1 MLNEYQTFIEET
13 RAKIKGRDAKDL
25 SQNMYRLDGKVRE
38 MVEMWDQWRRND
50 ALTSEEIRAKLKQI
64 QVELETEIAS
74 FRAEW
79 ERRMEKERRERE
91 EEERRRREERERRE
105 AEERQ
110 REREKRIENML
121 QVRDQCRQLFD
132 VSCWFSDS
140 ELNKLY
146 LSLQGMWDPLFFESW
161 LGSMIPSRPK
171 SSSSRPTSAPCS
183 TPCTSVSTVPSRQSL
198 HTPGMQSH
206 AYPYGDAYSRGDAG
220 YQWGAGISSLF
231 RGKAKSKAKAKRT
244 QPQPQPQ
251 PQSGGLALHEMH
263 ESQESAAYPLGAYDG
278 PEPYLNRDWGYT
290 MSPYYEQGWGRPG
303 AAGGLDMYTLLTNKE
318 SLTPSYS
325 LRGAGSQ
332 YSYMSGMA
340 DYPSHFPLRR
350 STSVSTVLS
359 VGGHG
364 YDYADRNDPYGS
376 RGDVG
381 AYESVATAQE
391 ILSSLW
397 FMTPLDSSSRRAP
410 SLEKERC
417 ESTIR
422 LSCAASYT
430 GEVLLGVPD
439 GQGKLV
445 DVTTGKLVY
454 AGAWREGKFH
464 GRGTLYSGE
473 FELESGEFEAGRFVS
488 GRKVNADGSMEIGTF
503 VNGVLECEG
512 RIVYP
517 SLAVVSGVWREGK
530 PAGRMRYALPG
541 WEEFEYDEAEAD
553 ANVKRQ
559 VVLNAN
565 YIYFR
570 STEVDGAIPDFLF
583 YSNGDIFVGETQMRT
598 RPYKGLFFHM
608 IKRGY
613 CRMEMNGGYPGMKI
627 HDITV
632 LVNENNK
639 LKKVLFC

>member
-1 MLNEYQTFIEET
+1 M
-13 RAKIKGRDAKDL
+13 K
-25 SQNMYRLDGKVRE
+25 
-38 MVEMWDQWRRND
+38 
-50 ALTSEEIRAKLKQI
+50 
-64 QVELETEIAS
+64 
-74 FRAEW
+74 
-79 ERRMEKERRERE
+79 
-91 EEERRRREERERRE
+91 
-105 AEERQ
+105 
-110 REREKRIENML
+110 
-121 QVRDQCRQLFD
+121 
-132 VSCWFSDS
+132 
-140 ELNKLY
+140 NK
-146 LSLQGMWDPLFFESW
+146 S
-161 LGSMIPSRPK
+161 
-171 SSSSRPTSAPCS
+171 
-183 TPCTSVSTVPSRQSL
+183 
-198 HTPGMQSH
+198 
-206 AYPYGDAYSRGDAG
+206 
-220 YQWGAGISSLF
+220 
-231 RGKAKSKAKAKRT
+231 KAKRT
-244 QPQPQPQ
+244 QPLPL
-251 PQSGGLALHEMH
+251 GGGGALSEMR
-263 ESQESAAYPLGAYDG
+263 ESAGYPLDFYNDFDG
-278 PEPYLNRDWGYT
+278 FVSYPIGDRKSNIPPYFETGWDRLDVNR
-290 MSPYYEQGWGRPG
+290 
-303 AAGGLDMYTLLTNKE
+303 GLDPRSLIAYKE
-318 SLTPSYS
+318 SSSPAYS
-325 LRGAGSQ
+325 RRGAGSQ
-332 YSYMSGMA
+332 YSYQYGMA
-340 DYPSHFPLRR
+340 GYPSHSALRR

-364 YDYADRNDPYGS
+364 HELANPDDPYGS
-376 RGDVG
+376 HEDTG
-381 AYESVATAQE
+381 AFESMATAVE
-391 ILSSLW
+391 VLSSLW
-397 FMTPLDSSSRRAP
+397 FMTPLESSPKPAP
-410 SLEKERC
+410 SLDQERGQ
-417 ESTIR
+417 STLR
-422 LSCAASYT
+422 LSCAAGYT

-503 VNGVLECEG
+503 VNGVLEGEG

-517 SLAVVSGVWREGK
+517 SLAVVSGVWREGR

-570 STEVDGAIPDFLF
+570 TTEVDGAIPDFLF